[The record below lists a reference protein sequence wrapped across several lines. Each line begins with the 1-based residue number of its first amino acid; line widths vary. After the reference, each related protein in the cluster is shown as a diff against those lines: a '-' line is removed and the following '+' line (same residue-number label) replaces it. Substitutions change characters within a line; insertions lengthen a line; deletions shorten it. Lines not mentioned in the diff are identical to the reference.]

1 MLKTKFFNLLEG
13 EKIVDEIKPLSAL
26 KWYFFFRSA
35 LVMIFVLIWFIWIP
49 FVSPKFA
56 VLQLSPVIIIIVI
69 LIVLWLVAESRYKHQ
84 HYWITNK
91 RVICKRG
98 IIGYTISSIP
108 FERVSDVIV
117 SRTFF
122 ERLFGFGSVLV
133 QSLAGQITYHGRFGA
148 EGSLLAVPYPEKTQQ
163 NIFELMKKK
172 RKTEHLTM

>member
-1 MLKTKFFNLLEG
+1 MEKTKFFNILEG
-13 EKIVDEIKPLSAL
+13 EKIVEEIKPLPSL
-26 KWYFFFRSA
+26 KWYFFFKSA
-35 LVMIFVLIWFIWIP
+35 FVLIFFMMFFIWTFFLAGPMFSIFTP
-49 FVSPKFA
+49 
-56 VLQLSPVIIIIVI
+56 IIIIVI
-69 LIVLWLVAESRYKHQ
+69 LIVLWLVAENRYKHQ
-84 HYWITNK
+84 DYWITNK

-98 IIGYTISSIP
+98 LIGYTISSIP

-133 QSLAGQITYHGRFGA
+133 QSLAGQITHRGRLGA
-148 EGSLLAVPYPEKTQQ
+148 EGSLLAVPNPEKTQQ